1 VKYIVAFYVLFML
14 CYWMQG
20 KDTEVWTFMYYLV
33 EKGATASG
41 FILLAVH
48 VSDKR
53 IMQLSL
59 YMASICFF
67 QLCFMVYCMI
77 IGYDLYVAVISF
89 LFYSLIVL
97 YLITRR

>member
-1 VKYIVAFYVLFML
+1 MKYIIVFYVVFML

-20 KDTEVWTFMYYLV
+20 ADTKVWTFAYYLV

-59 YMASICFF
+59 YMASICLF
-67 QLCFMVYCMI
+67 QTLFMVWCMI
-77 IGYDLYVAVISF
+77 FGYDLFQAVTSF

-97 YLITRR
+97 YLIQRK